1 MAAGKL
7 AVRVLKGESPA
18 TMAFEPLT
26 KTDLLVSQATAK
38 AIGVSLPEDLIKRA
52 NKVVS

>member
-1 MAAGKL
+1 M
-7 AVRVLKGESPA
+7 P
-18 TMAFEPLT
+18 FEPLT

-38 AIGVSLPEDLIKRA
+38 AIGVTLPQDLLKQA